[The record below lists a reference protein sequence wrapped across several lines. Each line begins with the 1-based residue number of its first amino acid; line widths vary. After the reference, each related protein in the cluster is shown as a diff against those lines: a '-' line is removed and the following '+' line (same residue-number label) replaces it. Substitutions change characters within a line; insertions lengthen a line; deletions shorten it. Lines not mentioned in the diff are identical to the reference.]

1 MSCHQSRFWRSVL
14 ALAIT
19 LVVFERIA
27 TTYAQPLLREAPDA
41 DDDAGTELDRPER
54 SPRRGRM
61 TAEEEQQLR
70 VQQLMEFQ
78 RDQMLKQ
85 AEEKAASERLM
96 RYALWAA
103 VAVIALTLLVAFAR
117 NRADSPTELAAGAG
131 QGREAPPVRPPSEPA
146 SGERN
151 LNEGNLN
158 RD

>member
-1 MSCHQSRFWRSVL
+1 M
-14 ALAIT
+14 AII
-19 LVVFERIA
+19 LVVFDRVA
-27 TTYAQPLLREAPDA
+27 TTYGQPLLREAPEA
-41 DDDAGTELDRPER
+41 DDTDAASESNPGER

-78 RDQMLKQ
+78 RDQMLKA
-85 AEEKAASERLM
+85 AEEKAASERMM

-117 NRADSPTELAAGAG
+117 NRTDAPAGPEAGAG
-131 QGREAPPVRPPSEPA
+131 QGRGPAPNPPSGPK
-146 SGERN
+146 SGKE
-151 LNEGNLN
+151 NLN

>member
-1 MSCHQSRFWRSVL
+1 MSCHQTRFVRSAL

-19 LVVFERIA
+19 LVVFDRVA
-27 TTYAQPLLREAPDA
+27 TTYGQPLLREAPEA
-41 DDDAGTELDRPER
+41 EDDANSDLRPQER

-78 RDQMLKQ
+78 RDQMLKA
-85 AEEKAASERLM
+85 AEEKAASERMM

-117 NRADSPTELAAGAG
+117 NRTDTPAGPEAGAG
-131 QGREAPPVRPPSEPA
+131 QGRGAEPNPPSGPK
-146 SGERN
+146 SDV
-151 LNEGNLN
+151 GNLN